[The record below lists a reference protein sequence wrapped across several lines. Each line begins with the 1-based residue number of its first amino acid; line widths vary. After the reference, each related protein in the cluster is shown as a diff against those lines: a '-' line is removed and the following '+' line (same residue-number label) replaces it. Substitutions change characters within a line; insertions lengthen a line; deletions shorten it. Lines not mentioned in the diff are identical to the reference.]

1 MPSKPQISRQG
12 MRRLCALF
20 LLVLSVCPWLLVFSS
35 SSAMAEASLPA
46 CCRTHGKHKCL
57 TRLAMHR
64 DTASTS
70 ADPLVSQISEHCPYN
85 PFWTATAHTQP
96 FGQPEEDIRWTGHSS
111 EPSLIAIPI
120 QPSTS
125 FSSRANSKRG
135 PPSPALRPKP
145 ADRLAAPQGLPLH
158 WRHHASLATDISS
171 LGPGASPG
179 LARTA

>member
-20 LLVLSVCPWLLVFSS
+20 LLVLSVGPWLLVFSS
-35 SSAMAEASLPA
+35 SNAIAEASLPA

-64 DTASTS
+64 DTAPTF
-70 ADPLVSQISEHCPYN
+70 PEPVVSQISEHCPYN
-85 PFWTATAHTQP
+85 PLWTATTHNQP
-96 FGQPEEDIRWTGHSS
+96 FRQPEEHIRSTGHSS
-111 EPSLIAIPI
+111 ASSLIAIPI

-145 ADRLAAPQGLPLH
+145 ADRLAAPQRLPFH
-158 WRHHASLATDISS
+158 WRHNASLATDISS
-171 LGPGASPG
+171 LGLGASPG
-179 LARTA
+179 LSRTA